1 MDLVYF
7 YRHVHQH
14 EQPRAT
20 DELRYSLRSMV
31 AHYGQLGQV
40 HVFGGRAPWFS
51 EHVRHWPVRQ
61 TYQKHENT
69 WRVWS
74 QIASAC
80 QRGELPDR
88 FLIMNDDYFLL
99 RPVDEVPVYASGT
112 LAGWIAARAQSRLIV
127 ETIER
132 TQRMLVELGGP
143 ALPDQLGYELHVP
156 LVVHGPTLARIWPQ
170 LDQWTRGG
178 RMTHRIA
185 KRSAYANLAGCTDV
199 ELMHQDC
206 KVIHSGDPMPDGPW
220 VSTSDESFMM
230 RNVHPVGQLI
240 RTRFTDATRFERTPS
255 DTVALRTVRSDTPQ
269 RRAAPRQVRH
279 PAQA

>member
-7 YRHVHQH
+7 YRHVHPQ
-14 EQPRAT
+14 EQPRST

-31 AHYGQLGQV
+31 QHYRQLGEV

-51 EHVRHWPVRQ
+51 EHVHHHPVRQ

-69 WRVWS
+69 WRVWTE
-74 QIASAC
+74 IASAA
-80 QRGELPDR
+80 RDGRLPEH

-99 RPVDEVPVYASGT
+99 SPVERVPVYASGRLT
-112 LAGWIAARAQSRLIV
+112 DWIAARAQSRLIV
-127 ETIER
+127 ETIQR
-132 TQRMLVELGGP
+132 TQRMIAELGGP
-143 ALPDQLGYELHVP
+143 APADQLGFELHVP
-156 LVVHGPTLARIWPQ
+156 LVAHGPTLAQLWAQ
-170 LDQWTRGG
+170 LDRWTRGG

-199 ELMHQDC
+199 ELMAQDC
-206 KVIHSGDPMPDGPW
+206 KVIKAGDPMPAGPW

-230 RNVHPVGQLI
+230 RNVHEAGRII
-240 RTRFTDATRFERTPS
+240 RAALPDATRFERTPS
-255 DTVALRTVRSDTPQ
+255 DTVALRTVRSDTPL